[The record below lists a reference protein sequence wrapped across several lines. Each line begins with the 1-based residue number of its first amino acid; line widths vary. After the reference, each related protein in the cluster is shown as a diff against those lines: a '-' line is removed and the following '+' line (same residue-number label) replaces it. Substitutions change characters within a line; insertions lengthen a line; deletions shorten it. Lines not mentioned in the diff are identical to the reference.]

1 MPNRRTQKGG
11 NLTSAFIDLATL
23 DSLEQQL
30 YGLEGAIS
38 YFSRTTTSCTWFTM
52 VPCVLSRKSG
62 NPTFGADWSV
72 SVSRAGD
79 YLLSNWLRFELPACT
94 VKSSKTDTYVS
105 WTPNVAHNLIRDCS
119 ITFNDL
125 SAHHIDNYYLDFL
138 AAFTVP
144 AGKQA
149 GYKEMIGNTEVLTT
163 PSKSLPATILN
174 LPLPL
179 FYTKDT
185 GVSLAMAGLPY
196 NDVAISFSF
205 REIED
210 LLTAW
215 EIDSNGAT
223 PRTVNVSDDLTSTP
237 ELHDVQVWANYALVN
252 NASRKK
258 IGATPRDMLIEQ
270 YQHVPRQTFAPAT
283 NNYSSYDIRF
293 SHSVKVLFWGCEN
306 TTIPS
311 IRSNYTSK
319 SAEVSM
325 AADGSI
331 SVKHAP
337 GNDALDNVSLLYE
350 NTERLSGMGADY
362 FSQVQPYYQPKCV
375 IPTEKGM
382 HMYSYSLDIVDP
394 DPMGSTNFG
403 RLTNVTLAPEGTDEA
418 VTEDENGASFRFVIL
433 GINHNLTRLSGGAF
447 GFPYM

>member
-1 MPNRRTQKGG
+1 MPHRKTQKGG
-11 NLTSAFIDLATL
+11 NISSAFIDLASL
-23 DSLEQQL
+23 DMLEKAL

-38 YFSRTTTSCTWFTM
+38 YFTRTTTSCSWFTM

-79 YLLSNWLRFELPACT
+79 YLLSNWLRFELPAVT
-94 VKSSKTDTYVS
+94 VSSSKTDTYVS

-144 AGKQA
+144 GGKQA
-149 GYKEMIGNTEVLTT
+149 GYNEMIGNTPELTT
-163 PSKSLPATILN
+163 PAKSLPATILN

-185 GVSLAMAGLPY
+185 GVSLSVAALPY
-196 NDVAISFSF
+196 NDISITFQF
-205 REIED
+205 RELED

-215 EIDSNGAT
+215 EIDTNGAVA
-223 PRTVNVSDDLTSTP
+223 RSVNVSDDLTSTP

-258 IGATPRDMLIEQ
+258 IGQTPRDVLIEQ
-270 YQHVPRQTFAPAT
+270 FQHVPRQTFSPAT

-293 SHSVKVLFWGCEN
+293 SHSIKCLMWGAEN

-311 IRSNYTSK
+311 VRSNYTTK
-319 SAEVSM
+319 SPEVSM
-325 AADGSI
+325 ADDGTI
-331 SVKHAP
+331 TVQHAP
-337 GNDALDNVSLLYE
+337 GKDPLDNVSLMYE
-350 NTERLSGMGADY
+350 NTERLSGMSSEY
-362 FSQVQPYYQPKCV
+362 FSHVQPYYQPKCV
-375 IPTEKGM
+375 IPTQKGM

-418 VTEDENGASFRFVIL
+418 VTADENGASFRFVIF
-433 GINHNLTRLSGGAF
+433 GINHNIVRLSGGAF
-447 GFPYM
+447 GFPFM

>member
-1 MPNRRTQKGG
+1 MPHRKTQKGG
-11 NLTSAFIDLATL
+11 NISSAFIDLASM
-23 DSLEQQL
+23 DMLEKQL

-38 YFSRTTTSCTWFTM
+38 YFTRTTTSCSWFTM

-79 YLLSNWLRFELPACT
+79 YLLSNWLRFELPAVT
-94 VKSSKTDTYVS
+94 VSSSKTDTYVS

-144 AGKQA
+144 GGKQA
-149 GYKEMIGNTEVLTT
+149 GYNEMIGNTAELTT
-163 PSKSLPATILN
+163 PAKSLPATILN

-185 GVSLAMAGLPY
+185 GVSLSVAALPY
-196 NDVAISFSF
+196 NDISITFQF
-205 REIED
+205 RELED

-215 EIDSNGAT
+215 EIDTNGAVA
-223 PRTVNVSDDLTSTP
+223 RSVNVSDDLTSTP

-258 IGATPRDMLIEQ
+258 IGQTPRDVLIEQ
-270 YQHVPRQTFAPAT
+270 FQHVPRQTFSPAT

-293 SHSVKVLFWGCEN
+293 SHSIKCLMWGAEN

-311 IRSNYTSK
+311 VRSNYTTQSP
-319 SAEVSM
+319 EVSM
-325 AADGSI
+325 ADDGTI
-331 SVKHAP
+331 TVKHAP
-337 GNDALDNVSLLYE
+337 GKDPLDNVSLMYE
-350 NTERLSGMGADY
+350 NTERLSGMSGEY
-362 FSQVQPYYQPKCV
+362 FSHVQPYYQPKCV
-375 IPTEKGM
+375 IPTQKGM

-418 VTEDENGASFRFVIL
+418 VTADENGASFRFVIL
-433 GINHNLTRLSGGAF
+433 GINHNIVRLSGGAF
-447 GFPYM
+447 GFPFM